1 MSNTL
6 IHASIGFFA
15 CTLNMIQLLGAEC
28 RGSQFQSW
36 TSLST
41 WTRSPEPAGHQQ
53 VFTSEDI
60 RSAISFDE
68 LVVSWN
74 VRTPTGT
81 GLKIEACGVYPSGS
95 TRFYALGL
103 WSSDPAAFPRESV
116 PGQKDDNAEVKT
128 DTLVLARPC
137 GIARLRL
144 TLVGNSA
151 GIQPSVLFLGVSLL
165 NSKSLSAPLPPNRRA
180 WGTALPVPIRSQMH
194 YPGGENSWCSPTS
207 TSMVLAY
214 WARQLSRPDLDHDV
228 PDVVQGVFDRNWPGT
243 GNWPF
248 NTAFAGSLPG
258 LQAYVTRL
266 TDVSELEDWIA
277 ADIPVVVSVSYDLL
291 RGKPRTR
298 EGDGHLVV
306 CVGFTS
312 EGNVLVNDPGVSKD
326 NLRMFPRQDFTAGWA
341 HSHNTVYLIYPC
353 GTTTPVDRFQH
364 WASPKP

>member
-1 MSNTL
+1 MSKTR
-6 IHASIGFFA
+6 IHASIGLCA
-15 CTLNMIQLLGAEC
+15 CALNLIHLQGAEC

-36 TSLST
+36 TSLSA
-41 WTRSPEPAGHQQ
+41 WTQNTGPAAREQ
-53 VFTSEDI
+53 VFTSQDI
-60 RSAISFDE
+60 PSAIGFDE

-74 VRTPTGT
+74 VRTPAGT
-81 GLKIEACGVYPSGS
+81 GLRIEAGGVYPAGP

-103 WSSDPAAFPRESV
+103 WSGSPSRFPRESV
-116 PGQKDDNAEVKT
+116 PGQKDADAEVQT

-144 TLVGNSA
+144 TLVGD
-151 GIQPSVLFLGVSLL
+151 GTGLRPSVLFLGLSLL
-165 NSKSLSAPLPPNRRA
+165 DTKSHSTPLPPNRAA
-180 WGTALPVPIRSQMH
+180 WGTALPVPVRSQMH

-214 WARQLSRPDLDHDV
+214 WAKRLGRPGLDHDV

-258 LQAYVTRL
+258 LRAYVTRL

-277 ADIPVVVSVSYDLL
+277 AGIPVVVSVSYDLL
-291 RGKPRTR
+291 RGKPQSRA
-298 EGDGHLVV
+298 GDGHLVV
-306 CVGFTS
+306 CVGFTC

-341 HSHNTVYLIYPC
+341 HSHNTVYLIYPE
-353 GTTTPVDRFQH
+353 GVTAPIDRFQH
-364 WASPKP
+364 WASSKP